1 MKPHRAGFSL
11 IDSTI
16 FVLFLFVWFLSL
28 QHKNKKLEC
37 GSPFCFPPRSSSA
50 AIPICQLYQSS
61 CAPCRFPILYL
72 GSDTSF
78 FLSLYLLCCVGSGV
92 CVLLTGHSVTESS
105 TRVRKDG
112 DDVQQD
118 LSGVVHDFMEPT
130 LLAIPAHLK
139 IDVSFLD
146 ALVISPPPV
155 LLFSKYFIPP
165 SLASFVLLRSPIH
178 PKRKILLCT
187 YLYTDCKLVSSVV

>member
-1 MKPHRAGFSL
+1 
-11 IDSTI
+11 
-16 FVLFLFVWFLSL
+16 
-28 QHKNKKLEC
+28 
-37 GSPFCFPPRSSSA
+37 
-50 AIPICQLYQSS
+50 
-61 CAPCRFPILYL
+61 
-72 GSDTSF
+72 
-78 FLSLYLLCCVGSGV
+78 V

-146 ALVISPPPV
+146 ALVISYPTPHP
-155 LLFSKYFIPP
+155 FCYFPSNFIPP

-178 PKRKILLCT
+178 PKRKILLC
-187 YLYTDCKLVSSVV
+187 VSILTVN